1 MSTLKNYGTR
11 SIWFWRIAQYEVDH
25 LRKLEGVFNVVGQGL
40 IVISI
45 CTGYKYYP
53 RLFVAIYREAIDG
66 DLCNKI
72 LKQS

>member
-1 MSTLKNYGTR
+1 MSTLKNYETR

-25 LRKLEGVFNVVGQGL
+25 LRKPENLFNVIGQGL

-45 CTGYKYYP
+45 CTRYKYYL
-53 RLFVAIYREAIDG
+53 RLFVAIYREAVDG